1 MPRPTAATPPAAV
14 ASPIARPRRV
24 APASRGCR
32 RRHNATLFV
41 AFAMRTLLFQSLLQ
55 RVLTEPET
63 DAAAIGELGERLEAS
78 ARWRA
83 TTPR

>member
-1 MPRPTAATPPAAV
+1 
-14 ASPIARPRRV
+14 
-24 APASRGCR
+24 
-32 RRHNATLFV
+32 
-41 AFAMRTLLFQSLLQ
+41 MRTLLFQSLLQ